1 MTKTYSPDLRPAI
14 AFDERKE
21 VQTILDALNAYR
33 YNHIDKKD
41 AKLDEY
47 IRKLC
52 DELEKCEEMFNKK
65 G

>member
-1 MTKTYSPDLRPAI
+1 MTKTYTPDERPAL

-21 VQTILDALNAYR
+21 VQAILDALNAYR
-33 YNHIDKKD
+33 YNHIDQKD
-41 AKLDEY
+41 AELDEY

-52 DELEKCEEMFNKK
+52 DELEKREQMFNKK

>member
-1 MTKTYSPDLRPAI
+1 MTKTYTPDERPAL

-21 VQTILDALNAYR
+21 VQAILDALNAYR
-33 YNHIDKKD
+33 YNHIDQKD
-41 AKLDEY
+41 VKLDEY

-52 DELEKCEEMFNKK
+52 DELEKCEQMFNKK

>member
-1 MTKTYSPDLRPAI
+1 MTETYSPDLRPAI
-14 AFDERKE
+14 AFDEQKE
-21 VQTILDALNAYR
+21 VQAILDALNAYR

-41 AKLDEY
+41 VKLDEY

-52 DELEKCEEMFNKK
+52 DELEKCEQMFNKK